1 MQRDIDAGVAM
12 CRERCEYFSV
22 CGGGEPVNKL
32 SENGTFVSTETTY
45 CRLTQD
51 ACDRSRADALDR
63 LPPSGSCASAPDDIA
78 DNLPDL
84 VRGEG
89 STASRIEP
97 WVGG

>member
-1 MQRDIDAGVAM
+1 V
-12 CRERCEYFSV
+12 
-22 CGGGEPVNKL
+22 L
-32 SENGTFVSTETTY
+32 S
-45 CRLTQD
+45 
-51 ACDRSRADALDR
+51 ALDR